1 MTPTSFTSDPTPA
14 GILPDRR
21 LIACRCALA
30 ATGFALVAAAVLGS
44 RGVGL
49 PAQTPVASAAQTSN
63 GAAAGLLDRPSA
75 DAVEEAL
82 QVYNSGRYG
91 EAEAQASRLLRASG
105 GEQSEERARA
115 RWVQAFAAARR
126 GDLELAGRRFSL
138 LQKEA
143 AGERWT
149 LERPAGFSPAKT
161 AGSSSESTGVE
172 PAPPPVDRS
181 GQPLATLEED
191 AAYQHAVLTA
201 ALAVG
206 QGHGKAS
213 PGRTRPSTEQAEA
226 LFIGFM
232 EAHPESPLVH
242 AAIRRIGMLH
252 GGEIPARAQKVWQE
266 SMATAANRAEAR
278 GAAASDCGPEVLAEA
293 LRRLGLAGDG
303 AGVAVLMS
311 EMGTTSRGSSLAAV
325 KKAAEARGCR
335 ARGLLRD
342 ELGLRKLMAEQTAGQ
357 VVIALVQP
365 SHFVI
370 VERARG
376 AEVRYWD
383 PAAAQARGRD
393 DLPGGPPGPRAAPD
407 FLWRKNWRG
416 HVLVLERED
425 APAGAG
431 EGGVR

>member
-1 MTPTSFTSDPTPA
+1 MTPTSFTSCPTPA
-14 GILPDRR
+14 AGALPDRR

-44 RGVGL
+44 RGAGL
-49 PAQTPVASAAQTSN
+49 PAHTLVASAAQTPN
-63 GAAAGLLDRPSA
+63 GAAPGLLNRPST
-75 DAVEEAL
+75 DAVEETL

-91 EAEAQASRLLRASG
+91 EAEARASRLLRVSG
-105 GEQSEERARA
+105 GGHSEERARA
-115 RWVQAFAAARR
+115 RWVQAFSAARR
-126 GDLELAGRRFSL
+126 GDLELARDRFSL
-138 LQKEA
+138 LSEEA

-161 AGSSSESTGVE
+161 AGGSSESAGVE
-172 PAPPPVDRS
+172 PAPPPVDSS

-201 ALAVG
+201 ALALG
-206 QGHGKAS
+206 QGAGKAH
-213 PGRTRPSTEQAEA
+213 PGRARPSKESAEA
-226 LFIGFM
+226 LFRSCIQ
-232 EAHPESPLVH
+232 AYPESPIAH
-242 AAIRRIGMLH
+242 SAIRRIGMLH
-252 GGEIPARAQKVWQE
+252 GGEIPARAGKIWQE
-266 SMATAANRAEAR
+266 AMATASTRTEAR

-293 LRRLGLAGDG
+293 LRRLGLAG
-303 AGVAVLMS
+303 AGVSVLMS
-311 EMGTTSRGSSLAAV
+311 EMGTTSRGSSLAAL

-335 ARGLLRD
+335 ASGLLRD
-342 ELGLRKLMAEQTAGQ
+342 EAGLRRLMADAPAGQ

-416 HVLVLERED
+416 HLLVLQRED